1 MTRRRA
7 GRALRLGSGLAALAG
22 LALLAALIAYQDVAA
37 VGHTVLSAGWGIAAV
52 AAFYLLPLAASAAAW
67 RVVARPIWRGSALV
81 FFWARLVREA
91 VNSLLPV
98 AQIGGNLV
106 GARILTFHGARG
118 GVAGAAVIVDLTVE
132 LFTELAFA
140 AVGVGLLLLHGAGA
154 AEMPI
159 VIGLAVAVFAVG
171 GFLLAQRWG
180 MFRLIERLLERI
192 AARFGW
198 TALGSLANLHETM
211 MAIYRD
217 RRAIAQAT
225 VWHLAAWAMG
235 AVEVW
240 LILFFLNADA
250 GFAEAFAIESLGQ
263 AVRSIGFAI
272 PGAFGIQEGGY
283 MLLGVFFG
291 LAPDVA
297 LAVSLIKRIR
307 DLALGVPAM
316 LAWQLVEGRRLVD
329 ALDGGKPNGV

>member
-1 MTRRRA
+1 MTRMRA
-7 GRALRLGSGLAALAG
+7 GRALKLGSGLAALAG
-22 LALLAALIAYQDVAA
+22 LALLAVLVVYQDVAA
-37 VGHTVLSAGWGIAAV
+37 VGRILFSAGWGIAAIT
-52 AAFYLLPLAASAAAW
+52 AFYLIPLMVSAQAW
-67 RVVARPIWRGSALV
+67 RIVTSPVWRGSALV

-118 GVAGAAVIVDLTVE
+118 SLAGAAVIVDLTVE
-132 LFTELAFA
+132 LYTEVVFA
-140 AVGVGLLLLHGAGA
+140 ALGAGLLLLRGAGA
-154 AEMPI
+154 ASRPI
-159 VIGLAVAVFAVG
+159 VIGLGVAVFAVG

-180 MFRLIERLLERI
+180 MFRLIERQLERI
-192 AARFGW
+192 AVRFGW

-217 RRAIAQAT
+217 RRAIAAAT
-225 VWHLAAWAMG
+225 AWHLAAWALG

-240 LILFFLNADA
+240 LILFFLNVEAS
-250 GFAEAFAIESLGQ
+250 FAEAFVIESLGQ
-263 AVRSIGFAI
+263 AIRSMAFLV
-272 PGAFGIQEGGY
+272 PGAFGVQEGGY

-291 LAPDVA
+291 LEPDIA
-297 LAVSLIKRIR
+297 LSVSLIKRIR

-316 LAWQLVEGRRLVD
+316 LSWQLIEGRRLVD
-329 ALDGGKPNGV
+329 ALDDGKPNGA